1 VVTADSGGD
10 VSSTRFLAEEVWH
23 NPDLDA
29 EESIRFVKESSTFLQ
44 FRTLLFS
51 RIVPTLRDIGLFGP
65 KVRAAFTDMGV
76 LGFEAVDV
84 EELMA
89 SDEGIAEGIDAE
101 RAGQVEQTVAAG
113 AQGPGAADGSWH
125 SSGRGRRW
133 DSRAQG
139 PKR

>member
-1 VVTADSGGD
+1 M
-10 VSSTRFLAEEVWH
+10 
-23 NPDLDA
+23 
-29 EESIRFVKESSTFLQ
+29 KESSTFLQ

-113 AQGPGAADGSWH
+113 AQGPGQQTVVGTVPVAAGDGIAGRRDPSG
-125 SSGRGRRW
+125 SSGVRR
-133 DSRAQG
+133 SAPSGHRRARSARAAG
-139 PKR
+139 